1 MFVVYIPYV
10 FNTTTKD
17 IITESIKEFMPD
29 AIIQDVDL
37 QTRNNHK
44 TGISYFIAFVKFE
57 HIGHT
62 IKHII
67 LQGRQIDVPVYSPA
81 TKQTHIHLKNYLP
94 KPTPVTTP
102 SIPTYAQALT
112 ASITTPT
119 QTITTPV
126 LPPTQTITTPT
137 QTITAPTLPPTP
149 SITAPT
155 LPPSLPT
162 EQHNITY
169 IPIEQRIAI
178 LEHSLAQLYSFN
190 QHLLHSFTHIQ
201 HDFILLQDFV
211 TEHDFAFEISAM
223 ENQDD
228 EPSV

>member
-112 ASITTPT
+112 ASIP
-119 QTITTPV
+119 TPV
-126 LPPTQTITTPT
+126 LPPTPTITTPAQSIPT
-137 QTITAPTLPPTP
+137 PALPPAQTIPTP
-149 SITAPT
+149 A
-155 LPPSLPT
+155 LPT
-162 EQHNITY
+162 EQHTITY

-190 QHLLHSFTHIQ
+190 QNLLHSFTHIQ

-211 TEHDFAFEISAM
+211 TEHDFAFEISASHT
-223 ENQDD
+223 EDD
-228 EPSV
+228 EPKEDKTPEA

>member
-94 KPTPVTTP
+94 KPTPLTTP

-112 ASITTPT
+112 ASIP
-119 QTITTPV
+119 TPV
-126 LPPTQTITTPT
+126 LPPTPTITTPAQSIPT
-137 QTITAPTLPPTP
+137 PTPTITTPAQTIPTP
-149 SITAPT
+149 
-155 LPPSLPT
+155 LPT
-162 EQHNITY
+162 EQHSITY

-190 QHLLHSFTHIQ
+190 QNLLHSFTHIQ